1 MWLGVVMKHQTLAV
15 AAGFERFA
23 RQTRRVEFLSQME
36 RVVAWAEL
44 VALIEPHYP
53 KADNGSPPVGLE
65 RMLRIYF
72 LQQWFNLSDPAVED
86 ALYDSLTMRALVGID
101 LGREPV
107 PDEITVCKFRHLLER
122 HGLGKQWHFGMKA
135 HVGVDAG
142 TKLIHSA
149 TATAANV
156 ADSRVLPELLHGEE
170 TEVWATRPVRARPR
184 SSGSV
189 PPRPKIVSTGATAP
203 GESAIPKSAKRTA
216 RSPEPVRG
224 SSTSSLSSNCAS
236 ASPRFATEACSRT
249 QTACSRVQTIPN
261 FRWAFRR
268 GRRREC

>member
-1 MWLGVVMKHQTLAV
+1 MLQWRPEFVMSNFMRGVSFK
-15 AAGFERFA
+15 
-23 RQTRRVEFLSQME
+23 
-36 RVVAWAEL
+36 VVKKK
-44 VALIEPHYP
+44 HYP
-53 KADNGSPPVGLE
+53 PKVADNESSSTA
-65 RMLRIYF
+65 
-72 LQQWFNLSDPAVED
+72 NLSDPAVED

-189 PPRPKIVSTGATAP
+189 PPRPNRIHRHY
-203 GESAIPKSAKRTA
+203 RT
-216 RSPEPVRG
+216 RRICYPEIRKE
-224 SSTSSLSSNCAS
+224 N
-236 ASPRFATEACSRT
+236 REKSRT
-249 QTACSRVQTIPN
+249 RSRIEHVFAIIKLRFGFTKI
-261 FRWAFRR
+261 RY
-268 GRRREC
+268 

>member
-1 MWLGVVMKHQTLAV
+1 VWLGVVMKHQTLA
-15 AAGFERFA
+15 
-23 RQTRRVEFLSQME
+23 
-36 RVVAWAEL
+36 
-44 VALIEPHYP
+44 
-53 KADNGSPPVGLE
+53 
-65 RMLRIYF
+65 
-72 LQQWFNLSDPAVED
+72 
-86 ALYDSLTMRALVGID
+86 LVGID
-101 LGREPV
+101 LGREPA
-107 PDEITVCKFRHLLER
+107 PDETTVCKFRHLLER

-249 QTACSRVQTIPN
+249 QTACSLLARWPTCSPPEDICCKLPPRPAPENRQTATKLSKGYHLCPLLYIAYPSFRDKVPKKRCGGMHTPVAARVVMP
-261 FRWAFRR
+261 
-268 GRRREC
+268 